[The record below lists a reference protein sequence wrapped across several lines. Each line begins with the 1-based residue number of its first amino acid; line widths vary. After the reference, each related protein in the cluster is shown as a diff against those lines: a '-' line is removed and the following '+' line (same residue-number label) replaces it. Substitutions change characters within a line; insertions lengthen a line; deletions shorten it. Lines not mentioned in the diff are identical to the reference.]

1 MLTHPN
7 AEAQAEHNRLPT
19 PGSEEDAEA
28 LLALADKV
36 NDAALTKADLDRDV
50 LRKLAHGASGELNPM
65 AAMFGGVVGQEVV
78 KAASGKFHPLFQFF
92 YFDSVE
98 SLPEEPLS
106 AEEVA
111 PLGTRYDGQIAVFG
125 RTLQAKL
132 EGLQVFL
139 VGAGA
144 LGCEFLKNF
153 ALMGVACGERG
164 MLSVT
169 DDDIIEKSNLSRQF
183 LFRDWNIGRCV

>member
-1 MLTHPN
+1 M
-7 AEAQAEHNRLPT
+7 
-19 PGSEEDAEA
+19 
-28 LLALADKV
+28 LALADKV
-36 NDAALTKADLDRDV
+36 NDAAATKADLDRDV
-50 LRKLAHGASGELNPM
+50 LRKLAHGAAGELNPM

-98 SLPEEPLS
+98 SLPDEVLP
-106 AEEVA
+106 AEEVS

-132 EGLQVFL
+132 EALQVFL

-153 ALMGVACGERG
+153 ALMGVSCGEGG
-164 MLSVT
+164 MLAVT

-183 LFRDWNIGRCV
+183 LFRDWNIGR